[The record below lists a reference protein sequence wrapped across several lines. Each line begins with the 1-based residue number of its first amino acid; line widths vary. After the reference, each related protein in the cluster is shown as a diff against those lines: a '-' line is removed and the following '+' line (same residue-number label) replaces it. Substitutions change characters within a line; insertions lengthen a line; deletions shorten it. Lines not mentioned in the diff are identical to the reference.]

1 MNQDIYSMTPGSA
14 VADSLQEILMRKK
27 LEARQAMLD
36 SLNEENVRSEMQE
49 RTDRADTNKMYRTAY
64 SDQRNANIEK
74 MQREKEDNE
83 RIRAGFHKLVSDPS
97 FAQMDPS
104 QQAQFRL
111 ADETGD
117 TALARTLMTNMGK
130 VKEGGPILIN
140 GPKGLTETSYWNN
153 NGPQVVNQNYPPVQ
167 PADTYGETIIAT
179 GPDGLNHGFTY
190 NRRNAKMQEL
200 NLPEGYTVK
209 GGLSSLTK
217 PPIEY
222 KPKITTKD
230 QDNYTNLVKAAADTG
245 GFMVSDKVKQ
255 AKVAKAQFEQSI
267 KRKFDPKL
275 VMLVEG
281 NATQPEN
288 VYQLTQM
295 ALEAGDITEQ
305 EAPAFSELLQFF
317 KKSAPPPPKVK

>member
-36 SLNEENVRSEMQE
+36 SLNEENVHSEIQS
-49 RTDRADTNKMYRTAY
+49 RADQADTNRMYRTAY
-64 SDQRNANIEK
+64 TDQRNANIGK
-74 MQREKEDNE
+74 IQREADDEK
-83 RIRAGFHKLVSDPS
+83 RAREGMHNFVTGPS
-97 FAQMDPS
+97 FAGLDDKLKP
-104 QQAQFRL
+104 QFQL
-111 ADETGD
+111 ADQTGD
-117 TALARTLMTNMGK
+117 TALFKTLLTNMGK
-130 VKEGGPILIN
+130 GKEGGPILIN
-140 GPKGLTETSYWNN
+140 GPHGLTETSYWNN
-153 NGPQVVNQNYPPVQ
+153 AGPQVVNQNYPPVQ

-190 NRRNAKMQEL
+190 NRRNAKVQEL

-230 QDNYTNLVKAAADTG
+230 QADYSNLVKASADTG

-288 VYQLTQM
+288 VYQLTQQ
-295 ALEAGDITEQ
+295 ALESGDITEQ